1 MTGLR
6 ARQLAQRRQ
15 ALRVRSRALR
25 VRVALQARALEPV
38 LTWADRVQSAWRWL
52 RGWPRE
58 VVLPVAAASGL
69 WMARKPSRFVSVPL
83 RLLSVW
89 RLWQRLTADRRS

>member
-15 ALRVRSRALR
+15 ALRTRSRALR
-25 VRVALQARALEPV
+25 VRAGLQSRALVPV
-38 LTWADRVQSAWRWL
+38 LTWADRLQAAWAWV

-58 VVLPVAAASGL
+58 VVLPIAAASGL

-83 RLLSVW
+83 RLLSLW
-89 RLWQRLTADRRS
+89 RLWQRFSAGRRS